1 MCGGVGTAPL
11 PSRFRSSPA
20 ARHVDV
26 LIVAFGVE
34 VGWLMAEPP
43 AS

>member
-1 MCGGVGTAPL
+1 MTVPL
-11 PSRFRSSPA
+11 LILL
-20 ARHVDV
+20 V

-34 VGWLMAEPP
+34 VAWLLAEPP